1 MNEGIHLKNPGAA
14 NKLLPCWIGPYRIT
28 ALVGKVAVKIDFP
41 QHYKIHNV
49 FHVSLIKPYKSD
61 GTRHPPKPLAGFE
74 DDDVFPVDALL
85 DKRVTKSGKRTK
97 TQYLVKWKGYGPE
110 ENTWVPVAN
119 ILDPGLI
126 RDYGVYTHRDW
137 VRECSWCDCSV
148 CTVVV
153 VIIIIIKGHSLRRA
167 CLQPATN
174 TQSSKPRP
182 PTTNAKS
189 KPHI

>member
-1 MNEGIHLKNPGAA
+1 M
-14 NKLLPCWIGPYRIT
+14 
-28 ALVGKVAVKIDFP
+28 KIDFP

-49 FHVSLIKPYKSD
+49 FLCHVSLIKPYKSN

-74 DDDVFPVDALL
+74 DDNVFPVDALL

-126 RDYGVYTHRDW
+126 RDYEKAHSG
-137 VRECSWCDCSV
+137 
-148 CTVVV
+148 
-153 VIIIIIKGHSLRRA
+153 IIRMNDIFLVSEIRFLGDLE
-167 CLQPATN
+167 T
-174 TQSSKPRP
+174 
-182 PTTNAKS
+182 
-189 KPHI
+189 